1 MSGNETMGQEGG
13 QERSKAE
20 IILDIFANALK
31 YFLKSTCFSLI

>member
-20 IILDIFANALK
+20 IIIDSCKCFEILLK
-31 YFLKSTCFSLI
+31 IYLL